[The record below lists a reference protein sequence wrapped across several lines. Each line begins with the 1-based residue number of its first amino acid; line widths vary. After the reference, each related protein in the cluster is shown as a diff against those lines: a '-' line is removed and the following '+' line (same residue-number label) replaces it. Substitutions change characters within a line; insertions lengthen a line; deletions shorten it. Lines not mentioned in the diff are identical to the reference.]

1 MLILILKEIAHRKAN
16 FLLSLFSVIIAVAMF
31 VSFFTI
37 GEASKRETNRLM
49 REIGF
54 NLRIIPKDTD
64 MTTFW
69 TVGFSQKTMPHEYI
83 NHISDHPGISY
94 EHLTATLQRRAPAFP
109 GQDTSED
116 PLLGYTEFTV
126 TFDSELAID
135 SVNMG
140 SSSPVD
146 PDILESAD
154 SVTPPIW
161 LSLVVIILLGI
172 TILNSGILV
181 FLRKRKDS

>member
-1 MLILILKEIAHRKAN
+1 MQSDLVKQLGFDPESPMIKNEISQIL
-16 FLLSLFSVIIAVAMF
+16 
-31 VSFFTI
+31 
-37 GEASKRETNRLM
+37 SKT
-49 REIGF
+49 
-54 NLRIIPKDTD
+54 
-64 MTTFW
+64 
-69 TVGFSQKTMPHEYI
+69 
-83 NHISDHPGISY
+83 
-94 EHLTATLQRRAPAFP
+94 PAFP

>member
-16 FLLSLFSVIIAVAMF
+16 FLLSSFSVIIAVAMF

-83 NHISDHPGISY
+83 NHISDHQGISY
-94 EHLTATLQRRAPAFP
+94 EHLTAALQRRVRWK
-109 GQDTSED
+109 G
-116 PLLGYTEFTV
+116 
-126 TFDSELAID
+126 ID
-135 SVNMG
+135 LILTG
-140 SSSPVD
+140 FSSS
-146 PDILESAD
+146 ITGKKTTD
-154 SVTPPIW
+154 SIR
-161 LSLVVIILLGI
+161 
-172 TILNSGILV
+172 N
-181 FLRKRKDS
+181 